1 MSENLNGFQHALRF
15 VGEYLV
21 IHPFLFIVGLFDF
34 VLGLILPYKYDDAT
48 LPDKNAVLTRQVDPA
63 DPKSAYRST
72 MTADLVRIEDRS
84 TNLYKAFSD
93 CIDEHA
99 DMETMGVREV
109 LNLEDEVQPNG
120 KTFKKYNLAEKYTWS
135 NYRTM
140 HSRVDN
146 FSNGLLHV
154 GLKSDQNIV
163 LFAETRPEWLMSAF
177 ACFRIKVPIVT
188 LYSTLGIDAL
198 VFGINQTSAPFLVTS
213 GEQLPKLQKIIKKIP
228 NITHIIVFNDKFTE
242 KNVTEFRKTC
252 ADTPIQV
259 YTMDEVEKIGAGA
272 KTITSF
278 KQPTKDDL
286 AIIMYT
292 SGSTGNPKGVMISH
306 KNILS
311 SMRGLIMR
319 LGSINRNKDIYIAY
333 LPLAHILEL
342 VGELTCITNGIR
354 LAYSS
359 PLTIAD
365 TSTAIKK
372 GQKGDLRV
380 LKPTIMTSVPIVLER
395 LSKTVY
401 EKLSHTN
408 WFKQTLFKVRLIL
421 HFTTC

>member
-1 MSENLNGFQHALRF
+1 MADELSSLQRTLRF
-15 VGEYLV
+15 IGEYIL
-21 IHPFLFIVGLFDF
+21 IHPFLFVIGVFDF
-34 VLGLILPYKYDDAT
+34 IFGLILPYKYDDPS
-48 LPDKNAVLTRQVDPA
+48 LPDKNAVLTLQTDPT
-63 DPKSAYRST
+63 DHTSAYRSA
-72 MTADLVRIEDRS
+72 MTADLVRVDERN
-84 TNLYKAFSD
+84 TNLYTAFRN
-93 CIDEHA
+93 CIEEHA
-99 DMETMGVREV
+99 ETETMGVREV
-109 LNLEDEVQPNG
+109 INLEDEVQPNG
-120 KTFKKYNLAEKYTWS
+120 KVFKKYNLANKYTWS

-140 HSRVDN
+140 HSRVEN

-163 LFAETRPEWLMSAF
+163 LFAETRPDWLITAF

-213 GEQLPKLQKIIKKIP
+213 GEQLPKLQKIITKIP
-228 NITHIIVFNDKFTE
+228 NITHIVVFNDKFTE
-242 KNVTEFRKTC
+242 KNFVEFKKACQGT
-252 ADTPIQV
+252 ALQV
-259 YTMDEVEKIGAGA
+259 YTMEEIEKIGDEG
-272 KTITSF
+272 KRITTY
-278 KQPTKDDL
+278 KQPTKEDL

-306 KNILS
+306 KNILT
-311 SMRGLIMR
+311 SMRGLFMR
-319 LGSINRNKDIYIAY
+319 LGTVNRRKDIYIAY

-408 WFKQTLFKVRLIL
+408 WFKQMLFKV
-421 HFTTC
+421 